1 MNIKNVV
8 FDFGQVIIR
17 FVPEIMVSPYVTDK
31 DDKDLICAVLFDR
44 LYWDRLDDGSISD
57 AEVVEA
63 VKGRIPERLWAVAEE
78 IYYNWVYNLPE
89 IDGMSDLVRH
99 VKDELSARVFLLSNI
114 STYFADHASERAE
127 LEPFE
132 RCIFSAVVGHTKP
145 HADMFEYLCREC
157 KIKPEETLFVDDSA
171 KNIAGAEAFGIKGY
185 LFDGDGKKLREYID
199 SIFDK

>member
-1 MNIKNVV
+1 MIRNIV
-8 FDFGQVIIR
+8 FDYGNVMIR
-17 FVPEIMVSPYVTDK
+17 FEPSYMVGKYVSDA
-31 DDKDLICAVLFDR
+31 DDAELLERVIFDR

-63 VKGRIPERLWAVAEE
+63 VKGRIPERLWSVAEE
-78 IYYNWVYNLPE
+78 IYFNWVYNLPE

-99 VKDELSARVFLLSNI
+99 VKDELGVRVFLLSNI
-114 STYFADHASERAE
+114 STYFADHASEREE

-132 RCIFSAVVGHTKP
+132 RCIFSAGVGHTKP
-145 HADMFEYLCREC
+145 HADRFEYLCREC

-185 LFDGDGKKLREYID
+185 LFDGDSARLRKYID
-199 SIFDK
+199 SLLGK

>member
-1 MNIKNVV
+1 MIRNIV
-8 FDFGQVIIR
+8 FDYGNVMIR
-17 FVPEIMVSPYVTDK
+17 FEPSYMVGKYVSDA
-31 DDKDLICAVLFDR
+31 DDAELLERVIFDR

-63 VKGRIPERLWAVAEE
+63 VKGRIPERLWSVAEE
-78 IYYNWVYNLPE
+78 IYFNWVYNLPE

-99 VKDELSARVFLLSNI
+99 VKDELGVRVFLLSNI
-114 STYFADHASERAE
+114 STYFADHASEREE

-185 LFDGDGKKLREYID
+185 LFDGDSARLRKYID
-199 SIFDK
+199 SLLGK